1 MLWENDSKVSQ
12 SRFSFHFQR
21 IFPHSEEGREG
32 SCILSLKSP
41 AYPAPTEMRMSGK
54 SSEYW
59 SSSPTLALLFSHF
72 HFSHKSIPGGRGRFS
87 FVEVIGGGGKEELC
101 RDLFCFSAPRSQS
114 GKNKIMGAVLPTGL
128 RGSSYQS
135 RICHQPAVCICH
147 QPVVCIFRLCSFY
160 KTWRR
165 KKLIVSVHVVGER
178 WDPIT
183 SIT

>member
-1 MLWENDSKVSQ
+1 MVSQ

-21 IFPHSEEGREG
+21 IFPPSEEGREG

-59 SSSPTLALLFSHF
+59 SSSPTPALLVSHF

-101 RDLFCFSAPRSQS
+101 RDLFCFSAPRLLAIGEKQDN
-114 GKNKIMGAVLPTGL
+114 GRRAADQGAWIILRVSYLSSTRCLYLSPTRCL
-128 RGSSYQS
+128 YLWL
-135 RICHQPAVCICH
+135 
-147 QPVVCIFRLCSFY
+147 IFFL
-160 KTWRR
+160 
-165 KKLIVSVHVVGER
+165 
-178 WDPIT
+178 
-183 SIT
+183 

>member
-1 MLWENDSKVSQ
+1 MGPNNSVCQPLDQHLDYLETRLLLARLLLWENDSKVSQ

-21 IFPHSEEGREG
+21 IFPHSEEGRKG

-59 SSSPTLALLFSHF
+59 SSSPTPALLVSHF

-114 GKNKIMGAVLPTGL
+114 GKNKIMGAVLPTRV
-128 RGSSYQS
+128 RGSSYES
-135 RICHQPAVCICH
+135 RICHQPDVCICG
-147 QPVVCIFRLCSFY
+147 LCTFY
-160 KTWRR
+160 KT
-165 KKLIVSVHVVGER
+165 
-178 WDPIT
+178 
-183 SIT
+183 